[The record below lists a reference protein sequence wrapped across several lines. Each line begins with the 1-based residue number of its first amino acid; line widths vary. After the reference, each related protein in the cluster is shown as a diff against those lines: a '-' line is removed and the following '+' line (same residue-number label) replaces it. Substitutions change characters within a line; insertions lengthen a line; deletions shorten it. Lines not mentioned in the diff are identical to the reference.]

1 MGGVGLGLPL
11 VKLLAEKHG
20 GRVYMNESFT
30 QGCQMCVDIPYIER
44 TSPNETVRAKT
55 ERHSSPKNILV
66 VEDNEDMLDFLCSSL
81 ENGFT
86 PIKAR
91 NGREAMNLLNDI
103 DIELIISDLSMP
115 EMDGYELLLTIRNDE
130 ILSFIPVILL
140 TAESSI
146 DAKIKCLEYGC
157 NAFIEKPFSV
167 GQLIATI
174 NNLITERNR
183 IRANYLSPV
192 PEKDL
197 SIGNPSDIEFIEKVN
212 SIVRAKI
219 GDSEIPVDELADYMN
234 MSRSSLLRKIKGL
247 TGLTPIEFI
256 RQIKMNKAAELLS
269 DGKYRI
275 SEVCY
280 MVGINKPSTF
290 AAYFKEQFGVLPK
303 EYIKTHKS
311 S

>member
-1 MGGVGLGLPL
+1 M
-11 VKLLAEKHG
+11 
-20 GRVYMNESFT
+20 
-30 QGCQMCVDIPYIER
+30 
-44 TSPNETVRAKT
+44 
-55 ERHSSPKNILV
+55 
-66 VEDNEDMLDFLCSSL
+66 
-81 ENGFT
+81 EN
-86 PIKAR
+86 
-91 NGREAMNLLNDI
+91 
-103 DIELIISDLSMP
+103 
-115 EMDGYELLLTIRNDE
+115 
-130 ILSFIPVILL
+130 
-140 TAESSI
+140 
-146 DAKIKCLEYGC
+146 
-157 NAFIEKPFSV
+157 
-167 GQLIATI
+167 
-174 NNLITERNR
+174 TERNR